1 MTMPHKLIDDLRD
14 LGLYYT
20 AANLDDIVAR
30 AQKSRQSPIQML
42 ESIVAKELAERA
54 QRSVE
59 RRLRRARIGTF
70 KPIADFDWGWP
81 TSIDRN
87 VVERALNLDF
97 LQPPGNLVLVAA
109 QGLGKTMLAKNVAY
123 NAALAGHATR
133 FATASEVLLDLAS
146 QESPRAL
153 DRRIKYW
160 SSIKLLVLDEIG
172 YLSYDNRNADLLFQI
187 VSRRYESKSLVI
199 TTNPPST
206 LAWAS
211 LLRAGVRTLVLFTH
225 PNFNPRLMV
234 GQFLRAQVG
243 QFSRAPK
250 LRGRLLVLS
259 PDEPHPATLFD
270 RLEGSDHQRLFALLE
285 LLSPMSA
292 SAALF
297 EGVRISA

>member
-1 MTMPHKLIDDLRD
+1 MPHKLIDDLRD

-87 VVERALNLDF
+87 VVERALNLEF

-199 TTNPPST
+199 TTNLEFKKWPTIFPNAACT
-206 LAWAS
+206 TALIDRIVHHS
-211 LLRAGVRTLVLFTH
+211 LIVHIEGDSYRLRDAAKKAKTARTKTT
-225 PNFNPRLMV
+225 PR
-234 GQFLRAQVG
+234 
-243 QFSRAPK
+243 
-250 LRGRLLVLS
+250 S
-259 PDEPHPATLFD
+259 PA
-270 RLEGSDHQRLFALLE
+270 R
-285 LLSPMSA
+285 
-292 SAALF
+292 
-297 EGVRISA
+297 